1 MNTFHHLHYLHLQG
15 AAGGLHTSHPEYNE
29 MTLAQ
34 TGAVLDD
41 SKDWS
46 SMLFPLVDELP
57 ARLLDPSLHTYADG
71 TRPDYNQ
78 DGVYDAAD
86 DQVTILGRC
95 THTV

>member
-1 MNTFHHLHYLHLQG
+1 MAYGATAYGVESDVATIEWVEG

-29 MTLAQ
+29 ITLAQ

-57 ARLLDPSLHTYADG
+57 ARH
-71 TRPDYNQ
+71 
-78 DGVYDAAD
+78 
-86 DQVTILGRC
+86 VT
-95 THTV
+95 